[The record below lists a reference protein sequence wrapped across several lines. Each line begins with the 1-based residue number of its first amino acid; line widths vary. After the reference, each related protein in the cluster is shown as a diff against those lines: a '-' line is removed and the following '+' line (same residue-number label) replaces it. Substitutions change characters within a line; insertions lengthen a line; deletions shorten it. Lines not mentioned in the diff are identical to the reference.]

1 MQCTVVQTHAPK
13 QRQSVH
19 ESSQEDLIGFLIQT
33 FFVCSLFSQ
42 QDQKL
47 VVSLMLQ
54 NTIVSPGFVFILAL
68 FLKEYY

>member
-1 MQCTVVQTHAPK
+1 MHSGTDSYAPK

-19 ESSQEDLIGFLIQT
+19 EISQEDLTDFLIQT
-33 FFVCSLFSQ
+33 FSICSLFSQ

-54 NTIVSPGFVFILAL
+54 NIILSPGFVFTVAL